1 MAKAPKALEIVF
13 ENPDFLVVN
22 KPAGV
27 ASLDEHVYTVPS
39 MLRRIKHLYPEAQLC
54 HRLDK
59 DTSGCLLVSKH
70 NEAYKYAAAL
80 FEKRKI
86 EKRYYAIVNG
96 VHHFE
101 RLEVN
106 LPLFLSNKR
115 VKVSHSSGKQAVTFF
130 TTEEVFRHFTLV
142 KCEPITGR
150 LHQIRVHLFTQ
161 NAPIINDTL
170 YSGKPPMMSDIKRH
184 FRLSKQEEKE
194 EPIISSIG
202 LHAASLRFEGMDG
215 QIIEAHAPLRK
226 EMEALLNILRKYDK
240 S

>member
-1 MAKAPKALEIVF
+1 MAKSPKTIDIVF
-13 ENPDFLVVN
+13 ENQDFLVLN

-39 MLRRIKHLYPEAQLC
+39 MLRRIKHLFPEAQLC

-70 NEAYKYAAAL
+70 NEAYKYAAGL

-86 EKRYYAIVNG
+86 EKNYLAIVNG
-96 VHHFE
+96 VHHFDN
-101 RLEVN
+101 LAVD

-115 VKVSHSSGKQAVTFF
+115 VKVSHSSGKQALTYF
-130 TTEEVFRHFTLV
+130 TTQEVFRHFTLV
-142 KCEPITGR
+142 KCQPITGR

-161 NAPIINDTL
+161 NAPIINDAL
-170 YSGKPPMMSDIKRH
+170 YSGKAPMMSDIKRH

-194 EPIISSIG
+194 TPIISSIG

-215 QIIEAHAPLRK
+215 EIIEAQAPLRK
-226 EMEALLNILRKYDK
+226 EMEALLTILRKYDRP
-240 S
+240 